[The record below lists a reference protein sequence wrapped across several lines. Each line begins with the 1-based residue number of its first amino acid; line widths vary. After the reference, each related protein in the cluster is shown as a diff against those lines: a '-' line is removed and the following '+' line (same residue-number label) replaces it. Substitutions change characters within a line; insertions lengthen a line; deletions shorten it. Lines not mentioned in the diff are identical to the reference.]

1 MFADLLDAFADLKLP
16 AVRWTILGCIAVSLV
31 VLLLMP
37 WGASVLLGGVS
48 LVGWGWL
55 DGIIDVT
62 GTIIAAVLA
71 ILLFPIVMTAI
82 TGLVAEFMLD
92 PMERVRHPDLPPLR
106 DLPLTTAIGNAL
118 VFLLIALL
126 LTLLVLV
133 GGFFLVGL
141 NVLLAWSVNAYLLS
155 REFIDVVA
163 LRRLPPQEI
172 KAWRKRNRLAVFLR
186 GLILAALFVI
196 PVLNLIA
203 PILAALMTSHWL
215 ARTDIYADTVP
226 TRAVH

>member
-1 MFADLLDAFADLKLP
+1 M
-16 AVRWTILGCIAVSLV
+16 
-31 VLLLMP
+31 
-37 WGASVLLGGVS
+37 
-48 LVGWGWL
+48 
-55 DGIIDVT
+55 
-62 GTIIAAVLA
+62 
-71 ILLFPIVMTAI
+71 
-82 TGLVAEFMLD
+82 
-92 PMERVRHPDLPPLR
+92 
-106 DLPLTTAIGNAL
+106 
-118 VFLLIALL
+118 
-126 LTLLVLV
+126 
-133 GGFFLVGL
+133 
-141 NVLLAWSVNAYLLS
+141 
-155 REFIDVVA
+155 VA